1 MKKLRS
7 TGSAVC
13 TSPANPYC
21 HATTVTFNGNL
32 LRGGIR
38 VNTNLFPS
46 ISAGLLSRSNIRVT
60 RNRKLHVKR

>member
-32 LRGGIR
+32 LRGGIL

-46 ISAGLLSRSNIRVT
+46 ISAGPSFCYQAVLLLYS
-60 RNRKLHVKR
+60 